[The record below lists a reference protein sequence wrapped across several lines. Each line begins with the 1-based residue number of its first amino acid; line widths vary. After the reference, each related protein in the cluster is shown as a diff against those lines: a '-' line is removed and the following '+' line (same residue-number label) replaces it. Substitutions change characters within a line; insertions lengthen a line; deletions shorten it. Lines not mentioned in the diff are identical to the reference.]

1 MNLFLSMLKFYFSR
15 TPANATALRRA
26 IKLAVTK

>member
-15 TPANATALRRA
+15 TPAHATALRRA
-26 IKLAVTK
+26 IKLAVKV